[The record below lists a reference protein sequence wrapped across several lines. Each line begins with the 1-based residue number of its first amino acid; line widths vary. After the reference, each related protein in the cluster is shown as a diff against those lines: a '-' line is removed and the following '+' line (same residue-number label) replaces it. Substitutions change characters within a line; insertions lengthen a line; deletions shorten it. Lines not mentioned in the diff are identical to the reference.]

1 MHSPPP
7 CLVHHHTLSGTTV
20 IMQLVRAQEPLTPT
34 ALLVLGI
41 DSSFRKAFIRLVRW
55 RIFDWFML
63 LTILANCVTL
73 AMASNKPGFDESRM
87 GMSLK
92 LSNFVF
98 VALFALE
105 AICKIIAQGF
115 LFAEHTYLRSGE

>member
-1 MHSPPP
+1 
-7 CLVHHHTLSGTTV
+7 
-20 IMQLVRAQEPLTPT
+20 MQVVSAQEPLAPT

-41 DSSFRKAFIRLVRW
+41 DSSFRRAFIRLVRW